1 MIFCQFEDHNIVV
14 DPSDLVGKTV
24 LDKGNFDRLRT
35 NIVSR
40 RASELTGRRT
50 VLEVG
55 ANIGTQTIYFLKSGL
70 FDKVICLEPDPK
82 NARALETNLLI
93 NRLEDQVV
101 LLQVAAGAAPDT
113 LRLKQEEGNSGAAT
127 LRADKLPEKR
137 ITEIEVPVIT
147 LDSLIADGTLDCSG
161 VGLLW
166 VDTEGYEEEIFAGA
180 SVLLSH
186 KIPLAFELSPHFY
199 SPQQSAQIIE
209 TIFSNYGDISI
220 VDDNGFRKI
229 TRDDMVKL
237 KTQTD
242 IFCC

>member
-24 LDKGNFDRLRT
+24 LDKGDFDRLRT

-55 ANIGTQTIYFLKSGL
+55 GNIGTQTIYFLKSGL
-70 FDKVICLEPDPK
+70 FDKVVCLEPDPK

-101 LLQVAAGAAPDT
+101 LLQVAAGAAPDI

-127 LRADKLPEKR
+127 LRADKLPQKR

-147 LDSLIADGTLDCSG
+147 LDSLIADGTLDCAD

-180 SVLLSH
+180 SVLLAK

-199 SPQQSAQIIE
+199 NPQQSAQIIK
-209 TIFSNYGDISI
+209 TIFSIYDEVSL
-220 VDDNGFRKI
+220 VDDKGFRKI
-229 TRDDMVKL
+229 SRADMAKL
-237 KTQTD
+237 KTQAD
-242 IFCC
+242 VFCC